1 MNEMID
7 SALRIL
13 YLSGGPVVLATVLAG
28 LLVSGLQAAMG
39 LQESSLTFAAK
50 LAALV
55 AVLYFILPGMVLQ
68 LRALAEMS
76 LQ

>member
-39 LQESSLTFAAK
+39 LQESSLNFAAK